1 MYYMSAPCQCKPD
14 DYFWIMEENELK
26 ILALNLANPQG
37 EKGIEIGEMMNATN
51 IGMTLES
58 IKALVIED
66 HDSIL
71 EIGHGNA
78 GHLQN
83 ILNRAKKVK
92 YTGID
97 ISETMNKEARK
108 INAEFSDQTEF
119 ILYEGKKLPFEDKVF
134 DKIFTVN
141 TVYFWENPVDY
152 LNEIYR
158 VLKDN
163 GIFVLTFGQKEFM
176 KNLPFTAYHF
186 TLYSNEDLAELVSK
200 SHFKRMKISEK
211 QEEIKSK
218 TGNGLIKRIYTVL
231 TIKK

>member
-1 MYYMSAPCQCKPD
+1 MDK
-14 DYFWIMEENELK
+14 ENLK
-26 ILALNLANPQG
+26 ILAQNLANPQG

-58 IKALVIED
+58 IKTLLIED
-66 HDSIL
+66 DETVL

-78 GHLQN
+78 AHVKS
-83 ILNRAKKVK
+83 ILNKAQNVK

-97 ISETMNKEARK
+97 ISETMHNEAKRL
-108 INAEFSDQTEF
+108 NEEFKNQADF
-119 ILYEGKKLPFEDKVF
+119 VLYEGSKLPFEDKIF

-141 TVYFWENPVDY
+141 TVYFWEKPIEY

-163 GIFVLTFGQKEFM
+163 GTFVLTFGQRNFM
-176 KNLPFTAYHF
+176 EKLPFTEYDF
-186 TLYSNEDLAELVSK
+186 TLYNTDEMEETVSK

-211 QEEIKSK
+211 EEEVKSK
-218 TGNGLIKRIYTVL
+218 TGNETITRNYTVL

>member
-1 MYYMSAPCQCKPD
+1 LDK
-14 DYFWIMEENELK
+14 MEEKDLK
-26 ILALNLANPQG
+26 ILAKNLANPEG
-37 EKGIEIGEMMNATN
+37 ETGIKVGEMMNATN

-58 IKALVIED
+58 IKTLLVED
-66 HDSIL
+66 DEHIL

-78 GHLQN
+78 ADVKSLLHLAQN
-83 ILNRAKKVK
+83 LK

-97 ISETMNKEARK
+97 ISETMNSEAKRLNENFK
-108 INAEFSDQTEF
+108 SQAEF

-141 TVYFWENPVDY
+141 TVYFWENPKEY

-163 GIFVLTFGQKEFM
+163 GTFVLTFAQRDFM
-176 KNLPFTAYHF
+176 ETLPFT
-186 TLYSNEDLAELVSK
+186 LYDFKLYNSDEMQEIVSE
-200 SHFKRMKISEK
+200 SYFKRMKISEK
-211 QEEIKSK
+211 EEQVQSK
-218 TGNGLIKRIYTVL
+218 AGTETVTRLYTVL

>member
-1 MYYMSAPCQCKPD
+1 MDK
-14 DYFWIMEENELK
+14 ENLK
-26 ILALNLANPQG
+26 ILAQNLANPQG

-58 IKALVIED
+58 IKTLLIED
-66 HDSIL
+66 DETVL

-78 GHLQN
+78 AHVKS
-83 ILNRAKKVK
+83 ILNKAQNVK

-97 ISETMNKEARK
+97 ISETMHNEAKRLNEK
-108 INAEFSDQTEF
+108 FKDQADF
-119 ILYEGKKLPFEDKVF
+119 VLYEGSKLPFEDKIF

-141 TVYFWENPVDY
+141 TVYFWEKPIEY

-163 GIFVLTFGQKEFM
+163 GTFVLTFGQRDFM
-176 KNLPFTAYHF
+176 ETLPFTQFDF
-186 TLYSNEDLAELVSK
+186 TLYNTDEMEETVSK

-211 QEEIKSK
+211 EEEVKSK
-218 TGNGLIKRIYTVL
+218 TGNETITRNYTVL

>member
-1 MYYMSAPCQCKPD
+1 
-14 DYFWIMEENELK
+14 MEKENLK
-26 ILALNLANPQG
+26 ILAQNLANPQG

-58 IKALVIED
+58 IKALLIED
-66 HDSIL
+66 DENVL

-78 GHLQN
+78 AHVKS
-83 ILNRAKKVK
+83 ILNKAQNVQ

-97 ISETMNKEARK
+97 ISETMHNEAKRLNKEFKNR
-108 INAEFSDQTEF
+108 AEFV
-119 ILYEGKKLPFEDKVF
+119 LYEGKRLPFEDKKF
-134 DKIFTVN
+134 DKIYTVN
-141 TVYFWENPVDY
+141 TVYFWDEPVDY

-163 GIFVLTFGQKEFM
+163 GTFVLTFGQRDFM
-176 KNLPFTAYHF
+176 EKLPFTQFNF
-186 TLYSNEDLAELVSK
+186 TLYNTDEMEETVSK

-211 QEEIKSK
+211 EEEVKSK
-218 TGNGLIKRIYTVL
+218 TEDKTITRNYTIL

>member
-1 MYYMSAPCQCKPD
+1 M
-14 DYFWIMEENELK
+14 ENENLK
-26 ILALNLANPQG
+26 ILAQNLANPQG

-58 IKALVIED
+58 IKTLLIED
-66 HDSIL
+66 DETVL

-78 GHLQN
+78 GHVKSILNKAQN
-83 ILNRAKKVK
+83 IQ

-97 ISETMNKEARK
+97 ISETMHNEAKRL
-108 INAEFSDQTEF
+108 NEEFKNQAGF
-119 ILYEGKKLPFEDKVF
+119 VLYEGLKLPFEDKKF

-141 TVYFWENPVDY
+141 TVYFWKEPIDY

-163 GIFVLTFGQKEFM
+163 GTFVLTFGQRDFM
-176 KNLPFTAYHF
+176 EKLPFTKFDF
-186 TLYSNEDLAELVSK
+186 TLYNTDEMEETVSK
-200 SHFKRMKISEK
+200 SHFTRMKISEK
-211 QEEIKSK
+211 EEQVKSK
-218 TGNGLIKRIYTVL
+218 TGDETITRNYTVL

>member
-1 MYYMSAPCQCKPD
+1 MD
-14 DYFWIMEENELK
+14 NENLK
-26 ILALNLANPQG
+26 ILARNLANPQG

-58 IKALVIED
+58 IKTLLIED
-66 HDSIL
+66 NEVVL

-78 GHLQN
+78 DHVKSIVNKAQN
-83 ILNRAKKVK
+83 IH

-97 ISETMNKEARK
+97 ISETMHYEAKRLNEEFK
-108 INAEFSDQTEF
+108 NQAEFV
-119 ILYEGKKLPFEDKVF
+119 LYEGKKLPFEDKTF

-141 TVYFWENPVDY
+141 TVYFWEEPVDF
-152 LNEIYR
+152 LNEIHR

-163 GIFVLTFGQKEFM
+163 GTFVLTFGQRNFM
-176 KNLPFTAYHF
+176 EKLPFTQF
-186 TLYSNEDLAELVSK
+186 DFILYNTDEMEQTVSK

-211 QEEIKSK
+211 EEEVKSK
-218 TGNGLIKRIYTVL
+218 TGNETITRNYTVL

>member
-1 MYYMSAPCQCKPD
+1 
-14 DYFWIMEENELK
+14 MEQKDLK
-26 ILALNLANPQG
+26 ILAQNLANPQG
-37 EKGIEIGEMMNATN
+37 EKGIQIGEMMNATN

-58 IKALVIED
+58 IKTLLIED
-66 HDSIL
+66 DENIL

-78 GHLQN
+78 AHVKSLLHLAQN
-83 ILNRAKKVK
+83 IK

-97 ISETMNKEARK
+97 ISETMHNEAKRLNQNFK
-108 INAEFSDQTEF
+108 SQAEF

-141 TVYFWENPVDY
+141 TVYFWENPVEY

-158 VLKDN
+158 VLKTN
-163 GIFVLTFGQKEFM
+163 GTFVLTFGQRNFM
-176 KNLPFTAYHF
+176 ETLPFTQFDF
-186 TLYSNEDLAELVSK
+186 TLYNSDEMEETVSK

-211 QEEIKSK
+211 EEQVQSK
-218 TGNGLIKRIYTVL
+218 AGNETVTRLYTVL

>member
-1 MYYMSAPCQCKPD
+1 
-14 DYFWIMEENELK
+14 MEKEDLK
-26 ILALNLANPQG
+26 ILAQNLANPQG

-58 IKALVIED
+58 IKPLLIED
-66 HDSIL
+66 DEAIL

-78 GHLQN
+78 AHVKSILNKAQN
-83 ILNRAKKVK
+83 IK

-97 ISETMNKEARK
+97 ISETMHNEGKRLNEESKNQA
-108 INAEFSDQTEF
+108 DF
-119 ILYEGKKLPFEDKVF
+119 ILYEGEKLPFEDRTF

-141 TVYFWENPVDY
+141 TVYFWAQPIEY

-163 GIFVLTFGQKEFM
+163 GTFVLTFGQRDFM
-176 KNLPFTAYHF
+176 EKLPFTQFDF
-186 TLYSNEDLAELVSK
+186 TLYNTDEMEETVSK

-211 QEEIKSK
+211 EEEVKSK
-218 TGNGLIKRIYTVL
+218 TGNETITRNYTVL

>member
-1 MYYMSAPCQCKPD
+1 
-14 DYFWIMEENELK
+14 MEEKDLK
-26 ILALNLANPQG
+26 ILAQNLANPQG

-58 IKALVIED
+58 IKTLLLED
-66 HDSIL
+66 GEKIL

-78 GHLQN
+78 GHLKS
-83 ILNRAKKVK
+83 ILDKAKELK

-97 ISETMNKEARK
+97 ISETMNKEAGNLNK
-108 INAEFSDQTEF
+108 EFKDQAEF
-119 ILYEGKKLPFEDKVF
+119 ILYEGKKLPFEDGVF

-141 TVYFWENPVDY
+141 TVYFWENPVDF

-158 VLKDN
+158 VLKDS
-163 GIFVLTFGQKEFM
+163 GTFVLTFGQKDFM
-176 KNLPFTAYHF
+176 EKLPFTAYDF
-186 TLYSNEDLAELVSK
+186 RLYNNSELEELISQ

-211 QEEIKSK
+211 EEEIKSK
-218 TGNGLIKRIYTVL
+218 TGNETINRIYTVL